1 MKKTIY
7 VCGLLMALLMGTST
21 MVSCDKEDDTVIS
34 NGTGGDS
41 DGGQK
46 NLKATKETVTWNFQ
60 VQDIQLAQEMG
71 LKIAYYDADGSI
83 KTANVNAL
91 NNGKFSV
98 KVVADATKE
107 VKMGFVA
114 VWFLNKPA
122 EEYTAETYNFINAI
136 TPTIVRTFP
145 DGDKTVQIGVAPY
158 TQTGTYTAQTG
169 SSLQRRI
176 NAGYKYVSTF
186 FGYSYSDSNIS
197 SISDKEL
204 LQALGAV
211 RNNNN

>member
-1 MKKTIY
+1 MKKSIY

-21 MVSCDKEDDTVIS
+21 MVSCDKEDDVVVS
-34 NGTGGDS
+34 NGSTGGDS

-83 KTANVNAL
+83 KTADVNAL

-98 KVVADATKE
+98 KVVADATKG

-114 VWFLNKPA
+114 VWFLTKPA
-122 EEYTAETYNFINAI
+122 AEYTADSYNFINTIA
-136 TPTIVRTFP
+136 PTIVRTFP

-158 TQTGTYTAQTG
+158 AQTGTYKAQTG

-176 NAGYKYVSTF
+176 NAGYNYVSTF
-186 FGYSYSDSNIS
+186 FGYTYSDGSFA
-197 SISDKEL
+197 SISDKDL
-204 LQALGAV
+204 LQALGAEK
-211 RNNNN
+211 RSN

>member
-1 MKKTIY
+1 MKKTIF
-7 VCGLLMALLMGTST
+7 VSGLMMALLMGTFT
-21 MVSCDKEDDTVIS
+21 MVSCNKDEDIKIS
-34 NGTGGDS
+34 DSSQGGGS
-41 DGGQK
+41 QES
-46 NLKATKETVTWNFQ
+46 LKATKETVTWNFQ
-60 VQDIQLAQEMG
+60 VQDMQLAQEMG

-83 KTANVNAL
+83 KTADVTAL

-107 VKMGFVA
+107 VKMGFAA
-114 VWFLNKPA
+114 VWFLTKPA
-122 EEYTAETYNFINAI
+122 AEYTADSYNFINAI

-158 TQTGTYTAQTG
+158 TQTGIFQRTQTG
-169 SSLQRRI
+169 SSLQKRI
-176 NAGYKYVSTF
+176 NDGMNYVSTF
-186 FGYSYSDSNIS
+186 FGYSYSDSNTS

-211 RNNNN
+211 KNSNN